1 MSLVDS
7 APVFKAR
14 CLSIGLAETVID
26 SLHDKGWD
34 THPLLGSAD
43 HADGAKLRRL
53 HFESYTLAAAEMKRK
68 VESAEGQ
75 PPAKLPPAEVAERI
89 AVLQAKLDPL
99 LIENTMEPS
108 HALINYVSQAVE
120 DGRWRYIEWD
130 RCTTRAQEVNGI
142 SEDTGLKV
150 WRPDKHSGVI
160 KEFHHEPKLTAPLTT
175 DLEISNALKRRGVA
189 YEVAQAMSF
198 KSHEK
203 LVNLLFNEYLKPAPD
218 GFEKISISQLVAADR
233 EVHVRLAEAT
243 KAGLA
248 NSPGVMPLDQHLQTV
263 LDMPC
268 VMWQLMPRPKRPHAP
283 VAKASS
289 SKPNVSSSPSKNPV
303 KKRLKPAKAGQPP
316 PKKARQTFPMP
327 KGLMGGVAFDDSNR
341 PICFGYNLGTCKNG
355 PDCPKGRHVCCKAG
369 CFQTGHTFL
378 THQ

>member
-14 CLSIGLAETVID
+14 CLSFGLAETVID

-34 THPLLGSAD
+34 THATFAFSCSYIPGSGDDAAFVMKVIEPLLGSAD

-142 SEDTGLKV
+142 S
-150 WRPDKHSGVI
+150 
-160 KEFHHEPKLTAPLTT
+160 
-175 DLEISNALKRRGVA
+175 
-189 YEVAQAMSF
+189 
-198 KSHEK
+198 
-203 LVNLLFNEYLKPAPD
+203 
-218 GFEKISISQLVAADR
+218 
-233 EVHVRLAEAT
+233 
-243 KAGLA
+243 
-248 NSPGVMPLDQHLQTV
+248 
-263 LDMPC
+263 
-268 VMWQLMPRPKRPHAP
+268 
-283 VAKASS
+283 
-289 SKPNVSSSPSKNPV
+289 
-303 KKRLKPAKAGQPP
+303 
-316 PKKARQTFPMP
+316 
-327 KGLMGGVAFDDSNR
+327 
-341 PICFGYNLGTCKNG
+341 
-355 PDCPKGRHVCCKAG
+355 
-369 CFQTGHTFL
+369 
-378 THQ
+378 